1 MCIHV
6 CVWVYVCVWA
16 FGGQER
22 ASDHPELEFGCLWAV
37 MGMLETELGSSE
49 RRASDHSHQAISHF
63 WNILTGKMGYLNFIA
78 ERFDL
83 VFET

>member
-1 MCIHV
+1 MCVSECMCVYEPLEVKRGHQIIRNWSLGV
-6 CVWVYVCVWA
+6 C
-16 FGGQER
+16 ER
-22 ASDHPELEFGCLWAV
+22 AV
-37 MGMLETELGSSE
+37 MGMLETELGPSE

-63 WNILTGKMGYLNFIA
+63 WNILTGKMGYLSFIA